1 MTGIDMVKPKNKRF
15 KKALAKIILF
25 VLGRAFQVI
34 SRRDRIVE
42 NEVAHWPDGFKLE
55 LMVHPHGPAL
65 RMQKINGRLAAKK
78 FDDQTA
84 DLSMGFKHIES
95 AMLVLLPLVGVPR
108 AFAERRITVTGDVA
122 RAMSFVRC
130 LNVVLY
136 YLYPGFVAD
145 RIVRKRIV
153 LDWRKKWP
161 VRCYFYTIGI
171 ITG

>member
-1 MTGIDMVKPKNKRF
+1 MTGINVVKPKTKCF
-15 KKALAKIILF
+15 KKALAGIILF

-34 SRRDRIVE
+34 SKRDRTVE
-42 NEVAHWPDGFKLE
+42 NEVARWPEGFKLE
-55 LMVHPHGPAL
+55 LAVHPHGPAL
-65 RMQKINGRLAAKK
+65 KMQKINGRLAAKK
-78 FDDQTA
+78 FGDQTA
-84 DLSMGFKHIES
+84 DLSMGFKHMES

-136 YLYPGFVAD
+136 YLYPVFVAD
-145 RIVRKRIV
+145 RIVRKRV
-153 LDWRKKWP
+153 ALDWKKKWP

>member
-1 MTGIDMVKPKNKRF
+1 MTGINNVKPKNKRF
-15 KKALAKIILF
+15 KKALAGIILF
-25 VLGRAFQVI
+25 ILGRAFQVI
-34 SRRDRIVE
+34 SRTDRTVGD
-42 NEVAHWPDGFKLE
+42 EVNQWPEGFKLE
-55 LMVHPHGPAL
+55 LAVHPHGPAL
-65 RMQKINGRLAAKK
+65 RMQKINGRLAAKQ
-78 FDDQTA
+78 FGDQTA

-122 RAMSFVRC
+122 KSMSFVRC

-136 YLYPGFVAD
+136 YLYPDFVAD
-145 RIVRKRIV
+145 RVVRRRVALEWK
-153 LDWRKKWP
+153 KKWP